1 MSVER
6 ITVETNDGTGNNPVG
21 YDWEFDLDG
30 TFRMTGD
37 GDIPASLKDSTD
49 IMNAFADITTSI
61 LDGECVAAGDDGAW
75 LEPFAAMLVSRIPFV
90 SGSVETGLTVTITS
104 PVFLS
109 HCRSMWIGADVH
121 RGMGRYLNL
130 RWDTDRGEWVEAG
143 MNLPFPGADAQVA
156 FMLETA
162 MREGDGIRF
171 DPEEG
176 GEMAVGLFRTLLA
189 AIPVAG
195 IPFRW
200 EA

>member
-37 GDIPASLKDSTD
+37 GDIPASPKDSTD
-49 IMNAFADITTSI
+49 IMDAFAHITTSI
-61 LDGECVAAGDDGAW
+61 LDGECAAIGDDGAW

-176 GEMAVGLFRTLLA
+176 GEEAMGLFRMLLA